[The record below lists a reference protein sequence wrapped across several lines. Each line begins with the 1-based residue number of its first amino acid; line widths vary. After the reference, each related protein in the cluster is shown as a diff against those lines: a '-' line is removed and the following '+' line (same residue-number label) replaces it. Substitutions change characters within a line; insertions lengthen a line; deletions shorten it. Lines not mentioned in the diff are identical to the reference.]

1 MSIGIYSP
9 LDNCILG
16 NDEMRFLAIRTCYYG
31 TISLMVLW
39 LVWQLT
45 AAGRSA
51 NLECVC
57 YLFGILGLGFY
68 LEGANSYHVVT
79 IYLDGLA
86 ASSWMVVLRSRELT
100 KYNTVGITVQYLQRV
115 PVWYGMVL
123 LPYRVFLI

>member
-1 MSIGIYSP
+1 
-9 LDNCILG
+9 
-16 NDEMRFLAIRTCYYG
+16 
-31 TISLMVLW
+31 MVLW

-57 YLFGILGLGFY
+57 YQYLFGILGLGFY